1 MPARPVST
9 LPVMPL
15 LFAVGLAACAPKQAI
30 LGSVHDRNGT
40 PVPRAIVAL
49 NPGNVELITN
59 AEGGFTIDYQRDD
72 EGRRKP
78 LDTRTS
84 YTVEVLKPGYHA
96 STSQFYFKRGTL
108 TLDTITLLEDTI
120 EVSPSEGDLDPN
132 QHPDRSQSEGSTYEG
147 E

>member
-1 MPARPVST
+1 MRTRFIST
-9 LPVMPL
+9 LL
-15 LFAVGLAACAPKQAI
+15 LALCAAACAPKQAI
-30 LGSVHDRNGT
+30 LGSVNDRNGT

-84 YTVEVLKPGYHA
+84 YTVEVLKPGYHT
-96 STSQFYFKRGTL
+96 STSQFYFRRGTL
-108 TLDTITLLEDTI
+108 TLDPITLTEDTI
-120 EVSPSEGDLDPN
+120 EVSPSEGDLDPSH
-132 QHPDRSQSEGSTYEG
+132 HPDRSQSEGSTYEG